1 MLLLLIFLLLI
12 FFMLKNLS
20 NNKLESFNQP
30 QLSLPDLSEKNLI
43 DSLEI
48 LNNRLSSR
56 LFENKISYFY
66 DALKK
71 YNYFSYGHSTNITVL
86 IPLNSSL
93 TQYFTWIMSDLNEI
107 NKSPDIVNN
116 CFILGNIFNDSC
128 IINNSYSNCGP
139 FTKDTLIN
147 QSNSRLFNSDFIIS
161 DLHYKDGIIH
171 IVDFLLENSNDIN
184 FIKKDYF
191 TNYNREERES
201 HLL

>member
-12 FFMLKNLS
+12 FFMLKN
-20 NNKLESFNQP
+20 NKIESFNEP
-30 QLSLPDLSEKNLI
+30 QLTLPDLSDKNLV

-71 YNYFSYGHSTNITVL
+71 YNYFSYGHSADITVL

-93 TQYFTWIMSDLNEI
+93 TQYFSWIMTDLDEI
-107 NKSPDIVNN
+107 NKSPEIVNN

-128 IINNSYSNCGP
+128 IINNSHVNCGP
-139 FTKDTLIN
+139 FTKDILIN
-147 QSNSRLFNSDFIIS
+147 KSNSRLFNSDFIIS

-171 IVDFLLENSNDIN
+171 IVDFLLENSNDVN

-191 TNYNREERES
+191 TNYSREERES